1 MEGGASFIFELIS
14 NRALNGI
21 YLSVTPESGG
31 EARIDYQELLAKF
44 SDLSEREVDGT
55 KFFEARGLKA

>member
-1 MEGGASFIFELIS
+1 LIS
-14 NRALNGI
+14 NRSLDGI

-44 SDLSEREVDGT
+44 SEVTQREVDGT
-55 KFFEARGLKA
+55 KFFEARNLKP